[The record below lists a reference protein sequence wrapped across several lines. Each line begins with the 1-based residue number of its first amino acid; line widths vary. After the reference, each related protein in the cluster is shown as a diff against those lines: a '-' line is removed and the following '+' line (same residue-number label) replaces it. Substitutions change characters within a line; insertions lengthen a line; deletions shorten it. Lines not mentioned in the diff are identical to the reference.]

1 MLKKTDIFSR
11 NKTLIAIVISIIW
24 YLGLIIFNY
33 LFNFYKQE
41 YLEIVAATPIMIILI
56 ANLFL
61 LIIEGFYKLA
71 RAYDLLVDFMRR
83 K

>member
-71 RAYDLLVDFMRR
+71 RVYDLLVDFMRR

>member
-41 YLEIVAATPIMIILI
+41 YLEIIAATPIMIILI